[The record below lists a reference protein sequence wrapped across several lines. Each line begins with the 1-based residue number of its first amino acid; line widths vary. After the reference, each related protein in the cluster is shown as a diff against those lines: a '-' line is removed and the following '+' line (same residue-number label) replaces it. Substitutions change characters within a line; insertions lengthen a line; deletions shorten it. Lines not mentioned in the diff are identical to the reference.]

1 MKCDKCNRIPCRC
14 PKEQCCNHFAE
25 YGECVP
31 AGIRNVQPSCKDLA
45 VIPSVTVEQTEG
57 MNNLAN
63 CFVHVTQN
71 NTTYYIDDKHR
82 VTIIWAGP
90 VEENNYN
97 IALNPRK
104 LRSQVLYD
112 YANNIAVYYNSLGEY
127 RTVDLTNPLEN

>member
-25 YGECVP
+25 YGKCVP

-57 MNNLAN
+57 MKNLAN

-97 IALNPRK
+97 IALN
-104 LRSQVLYD
+104 L
-112 YANNIAVYYNSLGEY
+112 ANFAHRYC
-127 RTVDLTNPLEN
+127 TTTLTTLQFTTTLLADIVP